1 MKLPDTITI
10 YGRPATVA
18 DARELDLFGFKLDG
32 ERYVDQNV
40 PANTEECDVVVNVV
54 GLPDM
59 GYPAGW
65 QLLLG

>member
-32 ERYVDQNV
+32 ERYVDQSV
-40 PANTEECDVVVNVV
+40 PANTEGCDVVVNVV
-54 GLPDM
+54 GLPD
-59 GYPAGW
+59 AGSGSGW
-65 QLLLG
+65 VLLLG